1 MTYKVKKTKFAKAL
15 GSWITVG
22 ALKKKL
28 DAVWNHGSVICLV
41 VDRAFENMW
50 QS

>member
-15 GSWITVG
+15 GSWITVE

-28 DAVWNHGSVICLV
+28 GAAWNHGSAIYLV
-41 VDRAFENMW
+41 VDRSFENMW